1 MKEIVLKK
9 KKALF
14 LNFPVGAA
22 VGSHC
27 WQEAQ
32 HQGQCLI
39 RALPEQPKQPH
50 CLGVSHCLSWHQP
63 SFRNMGPYSHI
74 FSGAED
80 WGRVAGLHSVLINK
94 EKQLVLS
101 SSLSELI

>member
-9 KKALF
+9 KKSPF
-14 LNFPVGAA
+14 SKFPSRCCCGKPLLAGGPAPRPV
-22 VGSHC
+22 S
-27 WQEAQ
+27 
-32 HQGQCLI
+32 HQGI
-39 RALPEQPKQPH
+39 TRATKTTPL
-50 CLGVSHCLSWHQP
+50 LGGFPLLVMASAIIQEH
-63 SFRNMGPYSHI
+63 GPYSHI